1 MQITVISDTHGLHD
15 RIKSLNKPFINE
27 VDGAGKMIIH
37 AGDIT
42 EDGSEAEVRDFL
54 RWFAKLPHQ
63 YKLFIGGNHDLFLE
77 ESSLVTI
84 GKMIPKGVYWLN
96 NSGLI
101 VEGIRIWGSPV
112 TPYFLGMAF
121 NKKRGVEIKKVW
133 DGVSSLTDIL
143 ITHGAPAGIMDGGFG
158 GFGCEDLL
166 ERVKEIKPRYHLYGH
181 AHGHSGISKVEETT
195 FINAAMVDS
204 SDPLEIINY
213 KIIAEPVVF
222 DYQPKKK
229 EEGQGEKI
237 VMEVDSVSGK
247 VIVKQDKSVLRV

>member
-1 MQITVISDTHGLHD
+1 MQITVISDTHGQHD
-15 RIKSLNKPFINE
+15 RIKSLNKPLINE

-63 YKLFIGGNHDLFLE
+63 YKIFIGGNHDLFLE
-77 ESSLVTI
+77 QSSMVTI
-84 GKMIPKGVYWLN
+84 GKMIPKGVYYLN

-101 VEGIRIWGSPV
+101 VEGLRIWGSPV

-133 DGVSSLTDIL
+133 DSIPPWTDIL

-158 GFGCEDLL
+158 CEDLL
-166 ERVKEIKPRYHLYGH
+166 ERVKEITPQYHLFGH
-181 AHGHSGISKVEETT
+181 AHGQSGNNKVGETT

-204 SDPLEIINY
+204 PDPLEIINY
-213 KIIAEPVVF
+213 KIIAEPIVF
-222 DYQPKKK
+222 EYHPKKK
-229 EEGQGEKI
+229 KAGQGEKI
-237 VMEVDSVSGK
+237 VMDVGGGK
-247 VIVKQDKSVLRV
+247 NIIRKAE

>member
-42 EDGSEAEVRDFL
+42 EDGSEAEVQDFL

-77 ESSLVTI
+77 QNSMITI
-84 GKMIPKGVYWLN
+84 GKLIPKGVYWLN

-101 VEGIRIWGSPV
+101 VAGIRIWGSPV

-121 NKKRGVEIKKVW
+121 NKKRGEEIKKVW
-133 DGVSSLTDIL
+133 DGVPSLTDIL

-158 GFGCEDLL
+158 CEELL
-166 ERVKEIKPRYHLYGH
+166 ERVQEIKPRYHLFGH
-181 AHGHSGISKVEETT
+181 AHGQSGISKVKETT
-195 FINAAMVDS
+195 FINAAMVDIP
-204 SDPLEIINY
+204 DPLEVINY
-213 KIIAEPVVF
+213 KIIAEPIVF
-222 DYQPKKK
+222 DYFPNKK
-229 EEGQGEKI
+229 EEGKGKKI
-237 VMEVDSVSGK
+237 MMHLCPCL
-247 VIVKQDKSVLRV
+247 KSQI

>member
-15 RIKSLNKPFINE
+15 RITSLNKPFFNE

-42 EDGSEAEVRDFL
+42 EDGTEAEVRDFL

-63 YKLFIGGNHDLFLE
+63 YKIFIGGNHDLFLE
-77 ESSLVTI
+77 QSSLVAI
-84 GKMIPKGVYWLN
+84 GKMIPQGIYYLN

-121 NKKRGVEIKKVW
+121 NKKRGAEIKKVW
-133 DGVSSLTDIL
+133 DNLPPLTDIL
-143 ITHGAPAGIMDGGFG
+143 ITHGTPAGIMDG

-166 ERVKEIKPRYHLYGH
+166 ERVKEIKPTYHLYGH
-181 AHGHSGISKVEETT
+181 SHGYSGVNKVEETT

-204 SDPLEIINY
+204 PDPLEVINY
-213 KIIAEPVVF
+213 KIIANPIVFGYEPR
-222 DYQPKKK
+222 KK
-229 EEGQGEKI
+229 EEGRGEKI
-237 VMEVDSVSGK
+237 IMELDSVTEE
-247 VIVKQDKSVLRV
+247 VRVKQSKKN

>member
-15 RIKSLNKPFINE
+15 RIKSLNKPFTDE
-27 VDGAGKMIIH
+27 VDGKGKMIIH

-63 YKLFIGGNHDLFLE
+63 YKIFIGGNHDLFLE
-77 ESSLVTI
+77 QSLMATI
-84 GKMIPKGVYWLN
+84 GKMMPEGVVYLC

-112 TPYFLGMAF
+112 TPYHLGMAF
-121 NKKRGVEIKKVW
+121 NKKRGKEIKKVW
-133 DGVSSLTDIL
+133 DGIPPWTDIL

-158 GFGCEDLL
+158 CNDLL
-166 ERVKEIKPRYHLYGH
+166 EKVEEMKPSYHFFGH
-181 AHGHSGISKVEETT
+181 AHGQSGVSKVEETT

-204 SDPLEIINY
+204 PDPLEIINY
-213 KIIAEPVVF
+213 KLIAQPIAFE
-222 DYQPKKK
+222 YIPKKK
-229 EEGQGEKI
+229 VEG
-237 VMEVDSVSGK
+237 
-247 VIVKQDKSVLRV
+247 

>member
-63 YKLFIGGNHDLFLE
+63 YKIFIGGNHDLFLE
-77 ESSLVTI
+77 QSKLVTI
-84 GKMIPKGVYWLN
+84 GKMIPKGVYYLN

-112 TPYFLGMAF
+112 TPYHLGMAF
-121 NKKRGVEIKKVW
+121 NKKRGTEIKEVW
-133 DGVSSLTDIL
+133 DGLPSMNDIL

-158 GFGCEDLL
+158 CEDLL
-166 ERVKEIKPRYHLYGH
+166 ERVQEIKPRYHLFGH
-181 AHGHSGISKVEETT
+181 AHGHSGIKKVEETT

-204 SDPLEIINY
+204 PDPLEIINY
-213 KIIAEPVVF
+213 KLIAEPIVF
-222 DYQPKKK
+222 EYEPKK
-229 EEGQGEKI
+229 EVQGKKI
-237 VMEVDSVSGK
+237 IMDLDGF
-247 VIVKQDKSVLRV
+247 IGRQ

>member
-1 MQITVISDTHGLHD
+1 MQITVLSDTHGLHD
-15 RIKSLNKPFINE
+15 RIKSLNKPFISG

-63 YKLFIGGNHDLFLE
+63 YKLLIGGNHDLFLE
-77 ESSLVTI
+77 QSSLVKI
-84 GKMIPKGVYWLN
+84 GKLIPKGVYYLN
-96 NSGLI
+96 NSGLV

-121 NKKRGVEIKKVW
+121 NKKRGTEIKKVW
-133 DGVSSLTDIL
+133 DGVPSLTDIL
-143 ITHGAPAGIMDGGFG
+143 ITHDAPAGILDG

-166 ERVKEIKPRYHLYGH
+166 ESVKELKPAYHLFGH
-181 AHGHSGISKVEETT
+181 AHGFSGVNKVGETT

-204 SDPLEIINY
+204 PDPLEIINY
-213 KIIAEPVVF
+213 KLIAEPIVF
-222 DYQPKKK
+222 EYHPKKK
-229 EEGQGEKI
+229 KGGGRK
-237 VMEVDSVSGK
+237 
-247 VIVKQDKSVLRV
+247 